1 MRAPL
6 VLALALVSSCSL
18 VTSLDDLATA
28 PQDGGTDVSGE
39 TSCSPNTDTDP
50 ANCGRCNHSCLGGT
64 CTSGK
69 CDPIVL
75 ASGQP
80 NVFGLA
86 VGNGYVYWSAYGAG
100 AVKRCPVAGCGASPQ
115 TIAQVSGSL
124 TMGLVI
130 DSKNAYFSA
139 KVSTNVTLGT
149 VYSVPL
155 DGSAAPTPLVTNL
168 DHPVWL
174 GIDTTSVYWANWGD
188 GRIMSCPL
196 GSSCP
201 SPQTIH
207 TQTGGPNAGPNGIA
221 STGTAVYW
229 VSDDG
234 SARRCAIGNCATPV
248 VFATGLSS
256 PQAIV
261 VDVVSTYWTNQVGS
275 SVQKCQL
282 SGCNNSPTLVA
293 SNEPGAEGIAVDTSG
308 IYWTD
313 STGGLVRMCPAT
325 GCGAGPITLASGLAQ
340 PANVVLDDQAVYV
353 SVYGT
358 PNNGDGSVVKIP
370 K

>member
-1 MRAPL
+1 VIRAI
-6 VLALALVSSCSL
+6 AMMMLVSSCSL
-18 VTSLDDLATA
+18 VTSLDDLGKA
-28 PQDGGTDVSGE
+28 PTDAGTDVAIESG
-39 TSCSPNTDTDP
+39 CSQSTDTDP

-69 CDPIVL
+69 CDAIVL

-80 NVFGLA
+80 NAVGLA
-86 VGNGYVYWSAYGAG
+86 VGGGYVYWSAYNAG
-100 AVKRCPVAGCGASPQ
+100 AIKRCPVAGCGSSPQ

-139 KVSTNVTLGT
+139 KVATNVTLGT

-155 DGSAAPTPLVTNL
+155 DGSSSPVPLATNL

-174 GIDTTSVYWANWGD
+174 GIDSSSVYWANWGD

-201 SPQTIH
+201 SPVTIH
-207 TQTGGPNAGPNGIA
+207 TQPGGPNAGPNGIT

-234 SARRCAIGNCATPV
+234 SARRCALGNCTTPV
-248 VFATGLSS
+248 VFATGLQS
-256 PQAIV
+256 PQAIA
-261 VDVVSTYWTNQVGS
+261 VDVIDAYWTNQGGS
-275 SVQKCQL
+275 TVQKCSL
-282 SGCNNSPTLVA
+282 SGCNNSPVLVA
-293 SNEPGAEGIAVDTSG
+293 SNEPGAEGVAVDSSG

-313 STGGLVRMCPAT
+313 STGGLVRMCPAS
-325 GCGAGPITLASGLAQ
+325 GCGAGPITLASGLTQ
-340 PANVVLDDQAVYV
+340 PANIVLDTDAVYV
-353 SVYGT
+353 TAYGT